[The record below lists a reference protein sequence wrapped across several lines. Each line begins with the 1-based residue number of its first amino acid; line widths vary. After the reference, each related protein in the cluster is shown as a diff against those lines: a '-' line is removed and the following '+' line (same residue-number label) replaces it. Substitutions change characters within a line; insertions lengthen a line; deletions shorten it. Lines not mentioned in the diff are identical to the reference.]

1 MASKR
6 WQRFIAAS
14 LLTAA
19 LFYLTI
25 NRQILRRLQ
34 NEEDIKESTLF
45 NLFSKTYGRERI
57 IEHSVCLMDGTCVDI
72 RERLVHDGRK
82 YLVAREI
89 TAGMLRTSTMFL
101 KTPKKLTASI
111 MDTTKWEV
119 DSGAITF
126 ESYVTTMIEEI
137 FISGAA
143 QMSPYNSAHIL
154 MLGLGGGYINSYLH
168 HKFPNMDITVVELDP
183 QMLEISK
190 KWFGLKLD
198 QRQRVFLMDGV
209 HFVRNAVTEGRKY
222 DAILVDACTSDTNA
236 WIICPANDFVV
247 PEVVKKFA
255 ELLTDK
261 GSLIVNVLSIRHK
274 KVIGTMV
281 QNIFNQA
288 FKYCILKQAHSR
300 SNLVI
305 TCAQHPLPKGL
316 ESKYEKF
323 AGYGKYGAKVSRMI
337 GISS

>member
-1 MASKR
+1 MNSIRSLKK
-6 WQRFIAAS
+6 IANLVS
-14 LLTAA
+14 SHGRDV
-19 LFYLTI
+19 LFFGYSI
-25 NRQILRRLQ
+25 I
-34 NEEDIKESTLF
+34 IKDYS
-45 NLFSKTYGRERI
+45 
-57 IEHSVCLMDGTCVDI
+57 EHSVCLMDGTCVDI

-209 HFVRNAVTEGRKY
+209 HFVRNAVTEEPVSKPRRWGLCEQFEVQLEENVRGAQFSVEILNVGKRLRFVKY
-222 DAILVDACTSDTNA
+222 D
-236 WIICPANDFVV
+236 
-247 PEVVKKFA
+247 
-255 ELLTDK
+255 
-261 GSLIVNVLSIRHK
+261 
-274 KVIGTMV
+274 
-281 QNIFNQA
+281 
-288 FKYCILKQAHSR
+288 
-300 SNLVI
+300 
-305 TCAQHPLPKGL
+305 
-316 ESKYEKF
+316 
-323 AGYGKYGAKVSRMI
+323 
-337 GISS
+337 GI